1 MSVSKVVSIE
11 VSDVCTRVC
20 EIAYNKKNPTIY
32 KSVIF
37 DNPEFSVDDGFVM
50 NRPAYGGE
58 LKDQLRTAGI
68 KCKDVVFVLSSNKIV
83 NKEVIIP
90 DMKEELIP
98 DLIESEKNDY
108 FPMDVSEDVFSFT
121 IIEKL
126 KETKQQRIVV
136 YACPDVLIKNY
147 QALAAELDMKIA
159 AIDYSGNATYT
170 WLLRKN
176 HEPLGMYLQVNEK
189 NTMFTIMDNGL
200 LDLQRNMNFGAY
212 TLTANVRDNGL
223 YGNDITDVNALIKMS
238 EAPLIYSSFVESEDA
253 RPETEAQE
261 KEHLLK
267 ARLTD
272 ACRPLIGNISR
283 VLEYYNAKK
292 RGAVMQ
298 STEAAPAAEGAE
310 KKPTTTKLYL
320 GGIGGRIKGLK
331 ELIESEFNGIEVVI
345 LDKLPGI
352 VVHKKDTYCA
362 NHSTEMVASI
372 GAATQTINFY
382 KGDAKKET
390 NKTIVLC
397 IIGLA
402 AVIIASAIIV
412 LNGKIEYDNAVTE
425 QNRLQIQ
432 QAELEAT
439 GIEALEQQYINA
451 TNSAAEVV
459 AMDEGTFNH
468 NENWNDILS
477 YIEDSAVSSMLV
489 SSLSSTDSSLSLNL
503 TVNTKE
509 EAAKLIQQLQ
519 KIPYFEK
526 VAVNGITETIEEE
539 TGNTTVAFSV
549 VCTYQKPVEEQA
561 EEEVT
566 E

>member
-147 QALAAELDMKIA
+147 QALAAELDLKIA

-298 STEAAPAAEGAE
+298 SAEAVPAADGAE

-352 VVHKKDTYCA
+352 VVHKKDTYCV
-362 NHSTEMVASI
+362 NHSTELVASI

-402 AVIIASAIIV
+402 AVIIASAVIV

-439 GIEALEQQYINA
+439 GIEALEAEYNA
-451 TNSAAEVV
+451 SLTLADEVRN
-459 AMDEGTFNH
+459 MDEGTFTY
-468 NENWNDILS
+468 NEMWNDVLAMFEEVMVTDVRIATLS
-477 YIEDSAVSSMLV
+477 SSEDQLTMNVVVSS
-489 SSLSSTDSSLSLNL
+489 
-503 TVNTKE
+503 KE
-509 EAAKLIQQLQ
+509 EAAKMLLQL
-519 KIPYFEK
+519 KAMPYFSE
-526 VAVNGITETIEEE
+526 VSVSGITDTYDEELMVSNV
-539 TGNTTVAFSV
+539 TFSV
-549 VCTYQKPVEEQA
+549 QCRYQKPEVATE
-561 EEEVT
+561 EEEVA